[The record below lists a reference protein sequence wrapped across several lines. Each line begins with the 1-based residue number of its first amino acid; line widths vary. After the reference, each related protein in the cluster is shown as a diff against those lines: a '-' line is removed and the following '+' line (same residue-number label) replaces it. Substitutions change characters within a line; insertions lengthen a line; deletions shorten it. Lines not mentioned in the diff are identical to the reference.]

1 MSDESHTNLPAV
13 SIIVPVYNC
22 SGSITALIESL
33 LDQDYPRDL
42 YEVILVDNNS
52 SDNTAR
58 MIEQYPIKLLRENDI
73 QSSYAARNKGIKEA
87 KHDYLAFTD
96 ADCIPNQQWLSSGIS
111 TLIRESADLVGG
123 NIEFILPEKPT
134 NAQLYD
140 SITHL
145 NTKAY
150 VNEKSSAPT
159 ANLFTR
165 SDVFEKTSLFPEVK
179 SGGDYSWTNN
189 AVKKGFK
196 IVYAPDAI
204 VKHPAR
210 KLNELLKKCRRIGAG
225 DTHIR
230 LKKETLLHEIPYTLY
245 NLVFTGIPVSSVDNN
260 IRQNGSDLIKK
271 KRTNM
276 LLIAYLCRLSSR
288 FGAFLETIKILLGIV
303 KPK

>member
-22 SGSITALIESL
+22 SESITALIESL
-33 LDQDYPRDL
+33 LDQEYPKNL

-52 SDNTAR
+52 SDNTPR
-58 MIEQYPIKLLRENDI
+58 TIEQYPVKLLHENNI
-73 QSSYAARNKGIKEA
+73 QSSYAARNKGIKAA
-87 KHDYLAFTD
+87 KYDYLAFTD
-96 ADCIPNQQWLSSGIS
+96 ADCIPNRKWLSSGIS
-111 TLIRESADLVGG
+111 TLIRESADLAGG
-123 NIEFILPEKPT
+123 NIEFIFPEKPT

-150 VNEKSSAPT
+150 VNKNSSAPT

-196 IVYAPDAI
+196 IVYAPDAT

-210 KLNELLKKCRRIGAG
+210 KLGQLLKKRHRIGAG

-230 LKKETLLHEIPYTLY
+230 LKKETLLHEIFYTLY
-245 NLVFTGIPVSSVDNN
+245 NLVFTGIPISFIDDN
-260 IRQNGSDLIKK
+260 IKQNGSDLVKQ

-288 FGAFLETIKILLGIV
+288 FGAFLETIKILFGIV